1 VRKKDR
7 ILSGGLAAGFL
18 LLYLATLC
26 RGVYL
31 GDSGELIAA
40 GALLDIAHPPGY
52 PLYCLAA
59 RVFAALGSGSA
70 AVRVHALSA
79 FAAALSVGLF
89 YGIARRHASVF
100 ASLIGALLLGISS
113 LLWSH
118 AAVAEVYTP
127 HLLFLL
133 AGLFFLGRS
142 PSRGDRGLAAWFGG
156 LSLASHPLGL
166 GFLPLLALEI
176 ATGPRERR
184 SARAIAE
191 TLTLFALPL
200 TLFLYLP
207 IRSALDPPTD
217 WGNPETLRSF
227 AAHVFRLQYR
237 DVPKPDASPTLYARE
252 LSAWTRSLF
261 SGSLPATLLPLV
273 LLGTAAAVVRR
284 ARSDLALLAGLLGF
298 GPLLV
303 VYLRFP
309 LAPERVEENMVFFL
323 PALSFLLFF
332 LATGVDALLGAL
344 GPEKILR
351 FACGG
356 VIALVVLL
364 GAGQAL
370 GSHRFDEVV
379 LPERY
384 ARDVLGSVPP
394 NGALVAAGD
403 DILFPLLYLK
413 RVERMRD
420 DVPVRDAEGI
430 VFPGIHSGASGVRV
444 YTFPAPGLVP
454 RGLLFAESGTGLGP
468 APGAVPLSSGEAAL
482 ARRSVPLRALWTNY
496 WETRARS
503 EPAIEEAT
511 SFRRAALEV
520 SGEPLPRDEERA
532 RRYAE
537 ATVLVDRGGEAEAAE
552 ILEGILGEAPHEALP
567 RLLLAEI
574 ALRRGEREEAMRLA
588 SLETFPSASTLARGA
603 AVFLYAGDRLRGRE
617 MLEEAARRDPTSAD
631 PLVALQRLADS
642 EGRTE
647 EGARIGRRALEID
660 PTLSEVR
667 LRLARAYR
675 AAGNSE
681 RAAREY
687 RILLRTDPGCEGAE
701 EAQRFV
707 GPR

>member
-1 VRKKDR
+1 
-7 ILSGGLAAGFL
+7 
-18 LLYLATLC
+18 
-26 RGVYL
+26 
-31 GDSGELIAA
+31 LIAA
-40 GALLDIAHPPGY
+40 GALLDVAHPPGY

-59 RVFAALGSGSA
+59 RVFAALGSGSMA
-70 AVRVHALSA
+70 ARVNAFSA
-79 FAAALSVGLF
+79 FAAALSVMLF
-89 YGIARRHASVF
+89 YGAARRHASVF

-118 AAVAEVYTP
+118 AAVAEVYAP

-142 PSRGDRGLAAWFGG
+142 PSRGDRALAAWFGG

-176 ATGPRERR
+176 AAGPRERR
-184 SARAIAE
+184 SPRAIAE

-200 TLFLYLP
+200 TLFFYLP

-217 WGNPETLRSF
+217 WGNPESLRSF

-237 DVPKPDASPTLYARE
+237 DVPKPDASLGLYARE
-252 LSAWTRSLF
+252 LSAWTRSLS
-261 SGSLPATLLPLV
+261 SGSLPAALLPLV
-273 LLGTAAAVVRR
+273 LIGIAAAITRG
-284 ARSDLALLAGLLGF
+284 ARSRFVPLVGLTVF

-303 VYLRFP
+303 AYLRFP

-323 PALSFLLFF
+323 PALSFLLLF
-332 LATGVDALLGAL
+332 LAIGIDALLGVL
-344 GPEKILR
+344 GSKRFLR
-351 FACGG
+351 RACGAA
-356 VIALVVLL
+356 VAIVVLL
-364 GAGQAL
+364 GIGPAL
-370 GSHRFDEVV
+370 ASHRFDDVV

-413 RVERMRD
+413 HVEKLRE
-420 DVPVRDAEGI
+420 DVAVRDAERI
-430 VFPGIHSGASGVRV
+430 VFPDAPSGVRGGSFFT
-444 YTFPAPGLVP
+444 YPSPGLVP
-454 RGLLFAESGTGLGP
+454 RGLLFAESDAGLGP
-468 APGAVPLSSGEAAL
+468 APEAVPLSSGEAAL

-503 EPAIEEAT
+503 EPAIEDAT
-511 SFRRAALEV
+511 SFRRAALEL
-520 SGEPLPRDEERA
+520 SGEPLPRDEDTA

-537 ATVLVDRGGEAEAAE
+537 ATVLVDRRGEAEAAE
-552 ILEGILGEAPHEALP
+552 ILEGTLGEAPHEALP

-647 EGARIGRRALEID
+647 ECARIGRRALEID

-675 AAGNSE
+675 AAGNRE

-687 RILLRTDPGCEGAE
+687 RILLLSDPDGEDAE
-701 EAQRFV
+701 EARRFV